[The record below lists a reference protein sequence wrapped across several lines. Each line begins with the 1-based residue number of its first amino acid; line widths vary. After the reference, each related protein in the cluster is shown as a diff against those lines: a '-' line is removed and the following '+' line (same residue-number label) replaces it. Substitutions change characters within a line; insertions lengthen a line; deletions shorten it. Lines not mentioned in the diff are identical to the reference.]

1 MSKKLGIIV
10 ALCCAL
16 VMCFALVG
24 CGADKSNYTGEWKLA
39 YGSDENLDA
48 DSIQLMDS
56 LGLAVTLTLNEDGT
70 GKLDL
75 FGDSMEAKWEVKSN
89 TEGKIALDG
98 SEAKMTL
105 ENEELTITDG
115 SGATMSFKRP
125 S

>member
-1 MSKKLGIIV
+1 
-10 ALCCAL
+10 
-16 VMCFALVG
+16 
-24 CGADKSNYTGEWKLA
+24 
-39 YGSDENLDA
+39 
-48 DSIQLMDS
+48 MDS

-75 FGDSMEAKWEVKSN
+75 FGDSMEAKWEAKSN

-105 ENEELTITDG
+105 ENGELTITDG